1 VVSFFLNGR
10 LIQFK
15 MKALKNILT
24 GILICIAFLSF
35 GQGTMLEVQLSKD
48 TVYFGNQVKVTF
60 VASNISG
67 SFVPPS
73 FDGFNVVNGPYTSS
87 SYSFINGSESRK
99 TTYIYVL
106 EPITIGKLTIGKATY
121 KSADKELS
129 SNEIKIYVKANP
141 EGIKESVEKNEQKR
155 SNDFFG
161 GFGSMEDFFNSPDLK
176 PFSTQP
182 QEAPIKATKPK
193 YKFKTEKL

>member
-1 VVSFFLNGR
+1 
-10 LIQFK
+10 

-73 FDGFNVVNGPYTSS
+73 FDGFNVVTGPYTSS

-176 PFSTQP
+176 PFNTQP